1 MGFWSELWAKVRS
14 PTGGRNTL
22 PRNRAGREVRVGM
35 VQNQKTA
42 IMGWDWDL
50 WASDIVRAAI
60 RPKAKA
66 IGKMAVHH
74 IREDRRTGEKA
85 VDPEA
90 YMRFLLREP
99 NPYMTMQMMLEYMV
113 TRKEL
118 CGNAFA
124 LIVRDENGLPVEL
137 YPIPCVTAQAEV
149 DESGELAVVFTMPNR
164 NKARVKYADLIHLRG
179 DFGESDILG
188 TGPKKALAQSMEVMA
203 AADQSIVAAVKNS
216 SVIRWIMKLLQPKRE
231 EDVKKA
237 AENFARSF
245 LMSEDG
251 GFGVAAYDNTVELQ
265 EVKPVDYVPNAANT
279 DRAVRRIYSFYNTNE
294 KIVQSAYSENDWI
307 AYYES
312 AVEPDVIQISEE
324 FTRKIF
330 TRRERA
336 LGNFIL
342 CEAASLQY
350 ASMSTKLSLTQFV
363 DRGLMT
369 PNEVRALLS
378 LPPVDGGDVMVRR
391 LDTVPVEDTQKT
403 EEGEEE

>member
-1 MGFWSELWAKVRS
+1 MSFFGKLWEKVRS
-14 PTGGRNTL
+14 PTG
-22 PRNRAGREVRVGM
+22 RAGREMRVGM
-35 VQNQKTA
+35 VKSQKET
-42 IMGWDWDL
+42 IMGWDRDL

-74 IREDRRTGEKA
+74 IREDRKTGTKA
-85 VDPEA
+85 IDPEA

-99 NPYMTMQMMLEYMV
+99 NPFMTMQMLLEYMI

-124 LIVRDENGLPVEL
+124 LIVRDENDLPVEL
-137 YPIPCVTAQAEV
+137 YPIPAVTAEAAV
-149 DESGELAVVFTMPNR
+149 NDAGELSVTFTMPNR
-164 NKARVKYADLIHLRG
+164 NRATVKYADLIHLRG
-179 DFGESDILG
+179 DYGESDILG
-188 TGPKKALAQSMEVMA
+188 TGPKKALGQTMEVMT

-231 EDVKKA
+231 EDVKAA
-237 AENFARSF
+237 AEKFAKSF

-251 GFGVAAYDNTVELQ
+251 GFGVAAHDNTVELR
-265 EVKPVDYVPNAANT
+265 EIEPKDYVPNAANT
-279 DRAVRRIYSFYNTNE
+279 DRTVRRIYSYFNTNE
-294 KIVQSAYSENDWI
+294 KIVSSTYSENEWI

-312 AVEPDVIQISEE
+312 AIEPDVIQISEE

-336 LGNFIL
+336 VGNLII

-350 ASMSTKLSLTQFV
+350 ASMSTKLSLVQFV

-369 PNEVRALLS
+369 ANEVRSLLA
-378 LPPVDGGDVMVRR
+378 LPPVEGGDVMVRR
-391 LDTVPVEDTQKT
+391 LDTVPVSDPKQQTQ
-403 EEGEEE
+403 EEGDNG

>member
-1 MGFWSELWAKVRS
+1 MGFFGDFWAKVRS
-14 PTGGRNTL
+14 PTA
-22 PRNRAGREVRVGM
+22 RAGREVRVGM
-35 VQNQKTA
+35 VQNQKTT
-42 IMGWDWDL
+42 IMGWDMDL

-74 IREDRRTGEKA
+74 IREDKKTGEKA

-99 NPYMTMQMMLEYMV
+99 NPFMTMQMMLEYMV

-124 LIVRDENGLPVEL
+124 LIVRDENDLPIEL
-137 YPIPCVTAQAEV
+137 YPIPALTAQAEV
-149 DESGELAVVFTMPNR
+149 DEHGELSIVFTMPNR
-164 NKARVKYADLIHLRG
+164 NKARVKYSDLIHLRG

-188 TGPKKALAQSMEVMA
+188 TGPKKALFQSMEVMA

-216 SVIRWIMKLLQPKRE
+216 SVIRWIMKLLQPKRK
-231 EDVKKA
+231 EDIKKA
-237 AENFARSF
+237 AEDFAKSF

-251 GFGVAAYDNTVELQ
+251 GFGVAAHDNTVELQ
-265 EVKPVDYVPNAANT
+265 EVKPTDFVPNAANM
-279 DRAVRRIYSFYNTNE
+279 DRTVRRIYSFYNTNE
-294 KIVQSAYSENDWI
+294 KIVSSSYSENDWI

-312 AVEPDVIQISEE
+312 TVEPDVIQISEE

-336 LGNFIL
+336 VGNFIL

-391 LDTVPVEDTQKT
+391 LDTAPVEPIPE
-403 EEGEEE
+403 EEGDDG

>member
-1 MGFWSELWAKVRS
+1 MSFFGKLWEKVRS
-14 PTGGRNTL
+14 PTG
-22 PRNRAGREVRVGM
+22 RAGREMCVGM
-35 VQNQKTA
+35 VKSQKET
-42 IMGWDWDL
+42 IMGWDRDL

-66 IGKMAVHH
+66 IGKMVVHH

-149 DESGELAVVFTMPNR
+149 DEGGELTVVFTMPNR

-251 GFGVAAYDNTVELQ
+251 GFGVAAHDNTVELT
-265 EVKPVDYVPNAANT
+265 PVNQNDYVPNAANV
-279 DRAVRRIYSFYNTNE
+279 DRVVRRIYSFYNTNE
-294 KIVQSAYSENDWI
+294 KIVQSTYSENEWI

-312 AVEPDVIQISEE
+312 AVEPDVVQISEE
-324 FTRKIF
+324 FSRKIF

-336 LGNFIL
+336 LGNRIL

-350 ASMSTKLSLTQFV
+350 ASMATKLSLTQFV

-369 PNEVRALLS
+369 PNEVRALLA
-378 LPPVDGGDVMVRR
+378 LPPVAGGDIMVRR
-391 LDTVPVEDTQKT
+391 LDTAPV
-403 EEGEEE
+403 EEGEEEKSEE

>member
-1 MGFWSELWAKVRS
+1 MSFFGKLWEKVRS
-14 PTGGRNTL
+14 PTG
-22 PRNRAGREVRVGM
+22 RAGREMRVGM
-35 VQNQKTA
+35 VKSQKET
-42 IMGWDWDL
+42 IMGWDRDL

-74 IREDRRTGEKA
+74 IREDRKA
-85 VDPEA
+85 GTKAIDPEA

-99 NPYMTMQMMLEYMV
+99 NPFMTMQMLLEYMI

-124 LIVRDENGLPVEL
+124 LIVRDENDLPVEL
-137 YPIPCVTAQAEV
+137 YPIPAVTAEAAV
-149 DESGELAVVFTMPNR
+149 NDAGELSVTFTMPNR
-164 NKARVKYADLIHLRG
+164 NRATVKYADLIHLRG
-179 DFGESDILG
+179 DYGESDILG
-188 TGPKKALAQSMEVMA
+188 TGPKKALGQTMEVMT

-231 EDVKKA
+231 EDVKAA
-237 AENFARSF
+237 AEKFAKSF

-251 GFGVAAYDNTVELQ
+251 GFGVAAHDNTVELK
-265 EVKPVDYVPNAANT
+265 EIEPKDYVPNAANT
-279 DRAVRRIYSFYNTNE
+279 DRTVRRIYSYFNTNE
-294 KIVQSAYSENDWI
+294 KIVSSTYSENEWI

-312 AVEPDVIQISEE
+312 AIEPDVIQISEE

-336 LGNFIL
+336 VGNLII

-350 ASMSTKLSLTQFV
+350 ASMNTKLSLVQFV

-369 PNEVRALLS
+369 ANEVRSLLA
-378 LPPVDGGDVMVRR
+378 LPPVEGGDVMVRR
-391 LDTVPVEDTQKT
+391 LDTVPVSDPKQQTQ
-403 EEGEEE
+403 EEGDNG